1 MHPAGKVREITR
13 VVGKAGIIGLV
24 TRPGGPSQGAK
35 QPTTWVTRPVQ
46 VLQSSPITR
55 RRLTYLVLMTYLP
68 QGKSFRRAPRVRL
81 PEITPAVVR
90 IESGLRV
97 AGNLEVV
104 SLTGGLLSLS
114 KPLNQGS
121 QVKLMFVTQTGPVLG
136 DAEMLQREAAGGQA
150 FKFTMLFDQDRSRLQ
165 AAIQS
170 SQKQIY
176 RG

>member
-1 MHPAGKVREITR
+1 
-13 VVGKAGIIGLV
+13 
-24 TRPGGPSQGAK
+24 
-35 QPTTWVTRPVQ
+35 
-46 VLQSSPITR
+46 
-55 RRLTYLVLMTYLP
+55 MTYLP
-68 QGKSFRRAPRVRL
+68 HGKSFRRSPRVRL
-81 PEITPAVVR
+81 PELTPAVVR

-121 QVKLMFVTQTGPVLG
+121 QVKLMFVTETGPVLG
-136 DAEMLQREAAGGQA
+136 DAEMLQREPAGAQA

-176 RG
+176 QGY